1 LNIALVIAINT
12 IVFFG
17 YFDFYLMRAA
27 ILISNCI
34 LILSFTVKYIPID
47 ASNYTYGE
55 KIATASVFMSI
66 SAGVIVLIILKVT
79 NSTFFYMSSLVLAQ
93 SIIALAIMGGCL
105 TILLSDVSDMYYR
118 ESITDMM
125 TGLFNRRY
133 FFRQAGLLLKS
144 AERHFF
150 PISLIICDIDRFK
163 LVNDTYGHDVGDQAI
178 RSLAQ
183 IIKDEARE
191 IDIIARHGGEEFVAL
206 LPQTDQLGAMKLA
219 ERIRHRIET
228 TPLRTPNGEL
238 RLTASFGIAQAE
250 EGETIQQHIKH
261 ADIALYHAKAS
272 GRNGVKYYKK
282 DMVID

>member
-1 LNIALVIAINT
+1 MQDLDIARVTYISIVVLLNAIAAGYFFYNPIRRIRIKRVSINYFTAYFTLFSIAFVFFGFSITQPGVVFIGLNNCAFILAFYCLLWGFKERKLSGSSGTNPALRWVVGLNIALVIAINT

-79 NSTFFYMSSLVLAQ
+79 NSTFFYMSALVLAQ

-163 LVNDTYGHDVGDQAI
+163 LVNDTYGHAVGDDVM
-178 RSLAQ
+178 L
-183 IIKDEARE
+183 
-191 IDIIARHGGEEFVAL
+191 
-206 LPQTDQLGAMKLA
+206 
-219 ERIRHRIET
+219 
-228 TPLRTPNGEL
+228 
-238 RLTASFGIAQAE
+238 
-250 EGETIQQHIKH
+250 
-261 ADIALYHAKAS
+261 
-272 GRNGVKYYKK
+272 
-282 DMVID
+282 